1 MEAVARTEKE
11 LVADRVG
18 VRDDNALLPEE
29 LGDKEGEAEAVAQ
42 PVPLCVRGADT
53 LAGAL
58 WEA

>member
-1 MEAVARTEKE
+1 M
-11 LVADRVG
+11 ADTAG

-29 LGDKEGEAEAVAQ
+29 LREEEGEAEAEAVAQ

-58 WEA
+58 